1 MLRSFEFSIVDG
13 SVPEDRRKI
22 IISEDVVFANR
33 KAGEI
38 ELIKDNPPSYGHPVV
53 VYTCTHGIVM
63 DLYSIS
69 GSLNLRDTLELNGV
83 VYDERPPRSEV
94 VSALRESAK
103 RNLSLADRIEGK

>member
-53 VYTCTHGIVM
+53 VYNCSDGVVNVS
-63 DLYSIS
+63 SIN
-69 GSLNLRDTLELNGV
+69 GSLDLRDALELNGV